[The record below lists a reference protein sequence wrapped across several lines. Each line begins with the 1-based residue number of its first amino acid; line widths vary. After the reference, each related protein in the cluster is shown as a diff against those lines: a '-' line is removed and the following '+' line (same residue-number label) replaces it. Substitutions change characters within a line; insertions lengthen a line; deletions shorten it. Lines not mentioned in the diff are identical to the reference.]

1 MGYYIQHAN
10 MAYKKLNE
18 FYDEQ
23 NKLNNPKS
31 NNDIDLANP
40 NKSKIPS
47 KRTVSPPSYVAK
59 ASKK

>member
-1 MGYYIQHAN
+1 MPMWLRN
-10 MAYKKLNE
+10 FTFKKLNE
-18 FYDEQ
+18 FYEAQ
-23 NKLNNPKS
+23 SKSNNPKS

-59 ASKK
+59 SSRK

>member
-1 MGYYIQHAN
+1 MPIWLRN
-10 MAYKKLNE
+10 FTYKKLNE

>member
-1 MGYYIQHAN
+1 MPMWLRN
-10 MAYKKLNE
+10 FTFKKIAE
-18 FYDEQ
+18 FNKEQ
-23 NKLNNPKS
+23 SEANNPKS

-59 ASKK
+59 ASRK

>member
-1 MGYYIQHAN
+1 MPMWLRN
-10 MAYKKLNE
+10 FTYKKLNE

-59 ASKK
+59 ASRK